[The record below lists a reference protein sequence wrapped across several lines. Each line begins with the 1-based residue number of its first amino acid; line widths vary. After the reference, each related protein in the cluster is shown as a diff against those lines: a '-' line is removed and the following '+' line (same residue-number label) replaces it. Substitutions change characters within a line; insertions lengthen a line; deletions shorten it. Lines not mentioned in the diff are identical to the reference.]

1 MNAASSVHGQPA
13 WISSTGCCGWRLSR
27 SKRPAGRACG
37 TRLSGSPPPEWMCT
51 GTPRRGGDLE
61 RALEQPVAH
70 GLGVRARLAEAVLAP
85 ARERAAGVG
94 ARSGARCRGPCGTR
108 SPT

>member
-51 GTPRRGGDLE
+51 GTP
-61 RALEQPVAH
+61 
-70 GLGVRARLAEAVLAP
+70 LAEATSSVRSSSRSRTGLAC
-85 ARERAAGVG
+85 ARVSRKPSSRQRVNAARASAALGCVM
-94 ARSGARCRGPCGTR
+94 S
-108 SPT
+108 SPVR